1 MGQTYGSGHQVG
13 LGPPDATSHCHGS
26 TAPPRRHLLLETLKM
41 KKKKKKKNPHQTKE
55 QFLVSRKPP
64 DQAEGRF

>member
-41 KKKKKKKNPHQTKE
+41 KKKKKKKKLIPKGGTVSGE
-55 QFLVSRKPP
+55 QEAS
-64 DQAEGRF
+64 